1 MNFESIHLT
10 EDQVMLIQQ
19 VIALN
24 QMIVEQ
30 NALIVKAISNPLVK
44 LSGEQK

>member
-30 NALIVKAISNPLVK
+30 NALIVQAVSNQFVK
-44 LSGEQK
+44 LSDEQK

>member
-30 NALIVKAISNPLVK
+30 NALIVQAVSNLFVK
-44 LSGEQK
+44 LSDEQK